1 METYGDQYG
10 EFVFWYWDLRIKETT
25 KMASFMRT
33 SPDYNSQPVDERE
46 GKHTRSPGRGEV
58 CRWTGCI
65 LCLKQGI

>member
-46 GKHTRSPGRGEV
+46 GKHTRSPGGGGGMPLDRV
-58 CRWTGCI
+58 YS
-65 LCLKQGI
+65 LS